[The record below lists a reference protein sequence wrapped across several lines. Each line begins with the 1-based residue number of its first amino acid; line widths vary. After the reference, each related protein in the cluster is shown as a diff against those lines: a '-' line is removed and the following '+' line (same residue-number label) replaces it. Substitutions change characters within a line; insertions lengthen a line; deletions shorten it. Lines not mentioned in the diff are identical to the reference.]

1 MPGSHHPQS
10 GRLGRQ
16 STPKWLLNQRLG
28 HHASYDETVTITETA
43 PQAAV
48 GSEDMLALDRQVCFA
63 LSVAARN
70 VVAIYR
76 PVLEPLG
83 LTHPQ
88 YLVML
93 ALWQYGTLSVKDLS
107 RLLQLD
113 PGTLSPLL
121 KRLEAAG
128 LLRRER
134 DLKDQRNLAL
144 ALTDKGK
151 ALREQAEKIP
161 AGIVERLGMPID
173 ELVSLHGVLTQVI
186 AASQR
191 ALSTSADGAT
201 PDATVA

>member
-1 MPGSHHPQS
+1 
-10 GRLGRQ
+10 
-16 STPKWLLNQRLG
+16 
-28 HHASYDETVTITETA
+28 VTSQ
-43 PQAAV
+43 P
-48 GSEDMLALDRQVCFA
+48 SEPEDLLALERQVCFA

-70 VVAIYR
+70 VVAVYR

-93 ALWQYGTLSVKDLS
+93 ALWQHGSLSVKDLS
-107 RLLQLD
+107 GLLQLD

-134 DLKDQRNLAL
+134 DPKDQRNLAL
-144 ALTDKGK
+144 ALTAEGR
-151 ALREQAEKIP
+151 ALREKAEAVP
-161 AGIVERLGMPID
+161 AGIVERLGMPVD
-173 ELVSLHGVLTQVI
+173 ELISLQGALTEVI

-191 ALSTSADGAT
+191 ALAAAPQVSA
-201 PDATVA
+201 